1 MKTSPLTLLVCL
13 ALCVNST
20 DFKVTAQTT
29 TKNQFEKTVPND
41 RTQIEKL
48 IKSVNS
54 WGGSANGSYGITYY
68 TIDKKTGNCTGI
80 DRKKHQLELVKFK
93 KSGYFSAAFVENY
106 NQIGVKQDQLIK
118 TKKIPAWKPSEEV
131 NPFRNSSPWCNCQD
145 GGDMKKIKIKIIAL
159 EQNKGHLSWTWS
171 EPEYS
176 KGFEYHFKVVKENGK
191 WKIAYLEGFDF
202 KSNTIIE

>member
-1 MKTSPLTLLVCL
+1 MKTNAL
-13 ALCVNST
+13 ALLLMTVLCVSCNNSKT
-20 DFKVTAQTT
+20 NTSTT
-29 TKNQFEKTVPND
+29 IITEKTAGND
-41 RTQIEKL
+41 KAQIEKL

-80 DRKKHQLELVKFK
+80 DRKKHQLELEKLK
-93 KSGYFSAAFVENY
+93 KSDYFSADFIENF
-106 NQIGVKQDQLIK
+106 NQIGLKQDQLIK

-145 GGDMKKIKIKIIAL
+145 GGDMKKIQIKIIDL
-159 EQNKGHLSWTWS
+159 NDQKGSLSWTWS
-171 EPEYS
+171 EPDYS
-176 KGFEYHFKVVKENGK
+176 KGFEYKFNVEKENGK

-202 KSNTIIE
+202 EKNTKVE

>member
-1 MKTSPLTLLVCL
+1 MKTNAL
-13 ALCVNST
+13 ALLLMTVLCVSCNNSKT
-20 DFKVTAQTT
+20 NTSTT
-29 TKNQFEKTVPND
+29 IITEKTAGND
-41 RTQIEKL
+41 KAQIEKL

-80 DRKKHQLELVKFK
+80 DRKKHQLELEKLK
-93 KSGYFSAAFVENY
+93 KSDYFSADFIENF
-106 NQIGVKQDQLIK
+106 NQIGLKQDQLIK

-145 GGDMKKIKIKIIAL
+145 GGDMKKIQIKIIDL
-159 EQNKGHLSWTWS
+159 NDQKGSLSWTWS
-171 EPEYS
+171 EPDYS
-176 KGFEYHFKVVKENGK
+176 KGFEYKFNVEKENGK

-202 KSNTIIE
+202 EKNTKLE